1 MLPGRRARRVSPF
14 RTFDKR
20 ENMLFGPEL
29 ISDDLVAALYQTFQE
44 L

>member
-1 MLPGRRARRVSPF
+1 MLRVGERDASVRF